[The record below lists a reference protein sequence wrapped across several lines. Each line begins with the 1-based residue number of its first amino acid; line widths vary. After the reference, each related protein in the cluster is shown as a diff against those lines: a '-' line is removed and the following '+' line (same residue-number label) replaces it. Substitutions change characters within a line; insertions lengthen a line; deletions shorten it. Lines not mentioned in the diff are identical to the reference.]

1 VISIRGRVVL
11 LTGAS
16 GGIGRETVRVLARE
30 GARLVLHGRRE
41 EALREAEGE
50 ARALGAEATSVTGD
64 VRSAEDAARAVG
76 TATQRFG
83 ALDALVNGAGVG
95 VLRLLDEG
103 GDAEFSELLEVNV
116 LGSFRMARAAL
127 PALSARGG
135 HVVNLASASGRIG
148 APRYSFYGASK
159 FALVGMSEC
168 WRRELRSR
176 GVHVTTLIPAAVSG
190 SFLDRLGRR
199 AALGAGPA
207 GVVLSP
213 REVAE
218 AVARVLRR
226 PRADLYL
233 PWWNRWLSAFDVA
246 FPGASDRI
254 LGRLY
259 RDART
264 VP

>member
-1 VISIRGRVVL
+1 VIPIRGRVVL

-16 GGIGRETVRVLARE
+16 GGIGRETVRVLARA

-41 EALREAEGE
+41 DALRDAEGE
-50 ARALGAEATSVTGD
+50 ARGLGAEATSLTGD
-64 VRSAEDAARAVG
+64 VRSPEDAARAVAA
-76 TATQRFG
+76 ATGRFG

-95 VLRLLDEG
+95 VLRRLEEG
-103 GDAEFSELLEVNV
+103 TDAEFSEILEVNV
-116 LGSFRMARAAL
+116 LGSFRMTRAAM

-135 HVVNLASASGRIG
+135 HVVNVTSAAGRIG

-159 FALVGMSEC
+159 FALVGMGEC

-176 GVHVTTLIPAAVSG
+176 GVRVTTLVPAAVRG

-199 AALGAGPA
+199 AAVGAGPA
-207 GVVLSP
+207 GVILRP
-213 REVAE
+213 EEVAE

-254 LGRLY
+254 MDRLY
-259 RDART
+259 RDARSA
-264 VP
+264 P